1 MAKKY
6 VAAIDQGTTSTRFI
20 IFDRQGQII
29 GSNQQEHQQI
39 YPQPGWVEHN
49 PDEIWRRT
57 QSVIKNALE
66 SSNIDPKDIAAL
78 GITNQRE
85 TAIVWDR
92 KTGKP
97 YGNAIVWQDTR
108 TRFICDQ

>member
-20 IFDRQGQII
+20 VFDPQGQII
-29 GSNQQEHQQI
+29 CSNQQEHQQI

-49 PDEIWRRT
+49 PEEILQRT

-66 SSNIDPKDIAAL
+66 IGNIDPKDIAAL

-85 TAIVWDR
+85 TTIIWDR
-92 KTGKP
+92 NTGKP
-97 YGNAIVWQDTR
+97 YGNAIVW
-108 TRFICDQ
+108 